1 MPPSVER
8 ALGAGRQP
16 ADQAMAS
23 YAARHEQPTAWAL
36 GGHAVRTL
44 EIMPASPAAGDARR
58 P

>member
-1 MPPSVER
+1 VER

-23 YAARHEQPTAWAL
+23 YAARHEQATAWTL